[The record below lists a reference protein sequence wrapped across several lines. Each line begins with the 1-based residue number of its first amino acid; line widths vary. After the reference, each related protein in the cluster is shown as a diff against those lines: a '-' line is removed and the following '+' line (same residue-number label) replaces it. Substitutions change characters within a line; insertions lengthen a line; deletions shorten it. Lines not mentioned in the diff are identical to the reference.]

1 MAQLIRKTDAGDET
15 HELLFRTTS
24 IGRGALNDIV
34 VREPRVRRVHAEVV
48 SLGQHRYAVRP
59 ARAKSAVTVNG
70 EPIAGPRTLEAGDR
84 IRIGGSEF
92 VFEPEPSDEAGAA
105 PREASMARG
114 VLKLALGTFASRL
127 FGYVREMVA
136 LAYFGLSGVFDAYVV
151 AISLPNLFRDV
162 LGERVAESAFT
173 PAHKTLVTRGRRE
186 AARRLAASIL
196 AIVAVSAIVLTI
208 LGYVLAP
215 WLVKIMVPGFAAKRP
230 ELAALTLLLAR
241 MSMPYLAVIAVSAV
255 FGSLLLSERRFL
267 RYAVAPLGSSVCVI
281 LAVVLLHG
289 KLDVGALVLGLVAG
303 GTVQMLIC
311 GMPYLRRRK
320 GEGIFQGGPA
330 VAWRQPALRRVGRS
344 AVPIVIAGLLS
355 RVSSVV
361 DRALASIPSLVA
373 GTGRIGAL
381 YAAQRL
387 LQLPFAIFGLAVGR
401 AAFPSLIEQ
410 ASSQERPAAG
420 EADGFS
426 RALVRGLRYNAF
438 FMLPATVALML
449 LVRPLIRVMYERGQ
463 FTAAHTELA
472 AIALFW
478 YALGLIGM
486 GTRTV
491 LTRAFYALLNT
502 RIPLLLAAVQAG
514 VNVVLSV
521 LLVMTP
527 LQHGGLALATSISFW
542 LEAVLLLV
550 MLRRELARQ
559 ERELVL
565 DGLGSGLAKMAA
577 AALVMALVTW
587 GGLAFFSQLWLAR
600 SLPMKLALL
609 GLPGALGLAAYIAVA
624 ALLRCEEVTE
634 LLHLRR
640 RRA

>member
-1 MAQLIRKTDAGDET
+1 MAQLIRKTDAGDEA
-15 HELLFRTTS
+15 HELLFRSTS
-24 IGRGALNDIV
+24 IGRGALSDIV
-34 VREPRVRRVHAEVV
+34 VQDASVRRVHAEVV
-48 SLGQHRYAVRP
+48 SLGQRRYAVRP

-70 EPIAGPRTLEAGDR
+70 ESIAGPRTLEAGDH
-84 IRIGGSEF
+84 IRIGPAEF
-92 VFEPEPSDEAGAA
+92 VFEPDA
-105 PREASMARG
+105 PEETPAPRREASMARG
-114 VLKLALGTFASRL
+114 VLKLALGTFASRI
-127 FGYVREMVA
+127 FGYIREMVA

-162 LGERVAESAFT
+162 LGERVAARAFT
-173 PAHKTLVTRGRRE
+173 PAPKTLVTRGRRD

-208 LGYVLAP
+208 LGYLLAP

-410 ASSQERPAAG
+410 ASSEEG
-420 EADGFS
+420 DGFS

-559 ERELVL
+559 ERRLVL
-565 DGLGSGLAKMAA
+565 DGLGSGLVKMAA
-577 AALVMALVTW
+577 AALAMALVTW
-587 GGLAFFSQLWLAR
+587 GGLAFFSQPWRAR
-600 SLPMKLALL
+600 GLPLVLALL
-609 GLPGALGLAAYIAVA
+609 GLPGALGLATYIGVA